1 MTVCAYSGTPRGG
14 FFAKNSSPSIPVGN
28 RWSVI
33 GRCPTIGMNQ
43 GPTVTK
49 YSASSSLVIP
59 VPGQSSRPGLEMRT
73 SRVPSGPGTSS
84 VVASLAAIRPA

>member
-1 MTVCAYSGTPRGG
+1 VTVWAYSGTPRGG
-14 FFAKNSSPSIPVGN
+14 FFAKNSSPSMPVGN

-49 YSASSSLVIP
+49 YSARSSLVM
-59 VPGQSSRPGLEMRT
+59 PGTRPELPTRARDAHLTGTVRT
-73 SRVPSGPGTSS
+73 GTSS
-84 VVASLAAIRPA
+84 VVASLAAMPPA